1 LDAGVPPWFPAVQ
14 AAVTTEIAT
23 AATTRSG
30 FFRIVASLL
39 ELAVSHRHLR
49 WWPSPY
55 QIARDQPC
63 DRQDRIMF
71 SI

>member
-1 LDAGVPPWFPAVQ
+1 VQ
-14 AAVTTEIAT
+14 AAVTSEIAT

-30 FFRIVASLL
+30 FFRIVTSLL
-39 ELAVSHRHLR
+39 GIAVSQRHLR
-49 WWPSPY
+49 WWLCPC
-55 QIARDQPC
+55 QIARNQPR